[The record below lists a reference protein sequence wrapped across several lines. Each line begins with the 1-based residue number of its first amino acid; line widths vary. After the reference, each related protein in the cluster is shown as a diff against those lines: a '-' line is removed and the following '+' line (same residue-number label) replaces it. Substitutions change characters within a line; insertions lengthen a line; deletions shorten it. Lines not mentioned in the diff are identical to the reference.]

1 MYLYTHVKA
10 NKDYNVYRNI
20 VTHDFHSI
28 LGPCVLYIYIHNY
41 IYICVDVELSWSKIF
56 HGFKMLM
63 YLDVLWSFIVFVCG
77 WYDFYW
83 VKILKIRP
91 AGQLVAI
98 FLGAWKRMEPPPP
111 RTVHLA
117 RENQHLPKCIVMYTV
132 YPKNLTRKSPQLLF
146 GGVHPSKSFWNGRT
160 SLVYQ
165 L

>member
-1 MYLYTHVKA
+1 MTFICRYCNICIPTNFKMYLCIYIRMLKQIKTIMYTEILWHMTFT
-10 NKDYNVYRNI
+10 VYLDR
-20 VTHDFHSI
+20 VY
-28 LGPCVLYIYIHNY
+28 CIYIHNY
-41 IYICVDVELSWSKIF
+41 IFICVDVELSWSKIF

-132 YPKNLTRKSPQLLF
+132 YP
-146 GGVHPSKSFWNGRT
+146 
-160 SLVYQ
+160 
-165 L
+165 